1 MPIDHSPRLPASYA
15 ESRAYFLAMA
25 AELGAEVTS
34 YPHGPVAGG
43 YRDPALSTDCAYFGP
58 AQAGSLIIIAS
69 GTHGIEGYAGAACQ
83 LHWMERFRSMPR
95 DSDMAWL
102 LVHAVNP
109 WGYLHDR
116 RVTQEGVDL
125 NRNFVDFPVH
135 PAAQTSAYAR
145 YHDVLVSDFKPLPQ
159 GILNEARLLAHGLTA
174 KRRRAL
180 QAAITAGQYERA
192 DGLFYGGLEPTSSRK
207 TWESIVRTK
216 ALNRRQVFLLD
227 LHTGLG
233 RYGEGELISY
243 LPPDATDFKR
253 MSAWFNGELKSMAG
267 DESVSAAV
275 EGTLTAAFDRMVPAQ
290 SYAVGLEFGTAPA
303 LKVLHALRF
312 DQWYHN
318 HAVQLPPSLRDQ
330 AREKMRAAFAS
341 PDRQWLVHVLARFDE
356 VTARIETGLRSA
368 SADRTA
374 EGA

>member
-1 MPIDHSPRLPASYA
+1 MQLVYSPRLPASYA
-15 ESRAYFLAMA
+15 ESRAGFLAMA
-25 AELGAEVTS
+25 AKLGGDVTS
-34 YPHGPVAGG
+34 HPHGPASGG

-58 AQAGSLIIIAS
+58 EDADSLIIISS

-83 LHWMERFRSMPR
+83 LHWMEHFQARAR
-95 DSDMAWL
+95 DTGLAWL

-109 WGYLHDR
+109 WGFLHDR

-135 PAAQTSAYAR
+135 PAAGASAYAR
-145 YHDVLVSDFKPLPQ
+145 YHDVLVSDFRPLPQ
-159 GILNEARLLAHGLTA
+159 GMLNELRLLAHGLTA
-174 KRRRAL
+174 ERRRAL
-180 QAAITAGQYERA
+180 QAAITAGQHELP

-207 TWESIVRTK
+207 TWEDIVRSQ
-216 ALNRRQVFLLD
+216 ALHRRQVFLLD

-233 RYGEGELISY
+233 KYGEGELISY
-243 LPPDATDFKR
+243 LPPDTPDFRR

-267 DESVSAAV
+267 GESVSAAV
-275 EGTLTAAFDRMVPAQ
+275 EGTLTAAFDRMVPGQ

-318 HAVQLPPSLRDQ
+318 HAAELPPSLRDQ
-330 AREKMRAAFAS
+330 ARKKMRAAFAS
-341 PDRQWLVHVLARFDE
+341 PDRQWLDHVLTRFDD
-356 VTARIETGLRSA
+356 VTARIEAGLLSK
-368 SADRTA
+368 
-374 EGA
+374 

>member
-1 MPIDHSPRLPASYA
+1 MPIDDTPRLPTTYA
-15 ESRAYFLAMA
+15 ESRASFLAKA
-25 AELGAEVTS
+25 RELGAEVTS
-34 YPHGPVAGG
+34 YPHGPLAGG
-43 YRDPALSTDCAYFGP
+43 YRDAALSTDCAYFGP
-58 AQAGSLIIIAS
+58 ANAGRLIIIAS

-83 LHWMERFRSMPR
+83 MHWMERFQVSPR
-95 DSDMAWL
+95 DGDMAWL

-125 NRNFVDFPVH
+125 NRNFIDFSEH
-135 PAAQTSAYAR
+135 RSAGSSAYAR
-145 YHDVLVSDFKPLPQ
+145 YHDVLVGDFQPLPK
-159 GILNEARLLAHGLTA
+159 GIFNEARLLAHGLTA
-174 KRRRAL
+174 RRRRAL
-180 QAAITAGQYERA
+180 QAAITAGQHDCP

-207 TWESIVRTK
+207 AWEAIVRDK
-216 ALNRRQVFLLD
+216 AMHRRQVFLLD

-233 RYGEGELISY
+233 KYGEGELISY
-243 LPPDATDFKR
+243 LSPDAPEFKR

-267 DESVSAAV
+267 GESVSAAV
-275 EGTLTAAFDRMVPAQ
+275 EGTLTAAFDRMLPVP

-318 HAVQLPPSLRDQ
+318 HAAQLPASLRDR

-356 VTARIETGLRSA
+356 VAVRIETGMRSA
-368 SADRTA
+368 
-374 EGA
+374 